1 MRRVTKTWGQHYCG
15 IKIISCYTLAI
26 INGVQRVSIKYD
38 LAGSVRREREQMVN
52 GTIRLFDTNR
62 IYRDWNCAVFLS
74 FAVGKFTLLIM
85 KRNVDARC
93 SFISIQISFGLII
106 NK

>member
-1 MRRVTKTWGQHYCG
+1 MLNIITQIKSIIQLCIFLSVVVLRRVTKTWGQHYSG
-15 IKIISCYTLAI
+15 MKIISCYTLAI

-62 IYRDWNCAVFLS
+62 IYRDWN
-74 FAVGKFTLLIM
+74 
-85 KRNVDARC
+85 
-93 SFISIQISFGLII
+93 
-106 NK
+106 